1 MEEIGASENDQP
13 ERRLP
18 RRTRSLK
25 DVISNISSWKERR
38 SLQRAEARQ
47 AADGRRAAAQRE
59 ALGRVWDR
67 GQLKAGHLVDDADVA
82 ASQHPNTWTPHGVIK
97 TAFEATSARHGHS
110 TRNTCHV
117 LDTLYAVAFASKAL
131 LVQMV
136 KGFMELLT
144 SGEKQGEWVLIM
156 RAWDGTPTDV
166 EFGELSHL
174 LCPHARYHYRP
185 DKTKR
190 WQLLSYD
197 EYLKLGRSAKRG
209 SLELFAQTAHT
220 AWNKRNSAGFTLQ
233 RYEVLPSMPVF
244 LQNTKGSCMYRA
256 VFDAWPGLSMEH
268 LRDLTTRVLLVVL
281 VLGADDA
288 SSCNR
293 LKAFVQELVA

>member
-1 MEEIGASENDQP
+1 MPSGTDSDPEKSGAREGDDDASSLFSASSLLGASIGACEDDMEEIGASENDQP
-13 ERRLP
+13 ERRPP

-117 LDTLYAVAFASKAL
+117 LDTL
-131 LVQMV
+131 
-136 KGFMELLT
+136 
-144 SGEKQGEWVLIM
+144 
-156 RAWDGTPTDV
+156 
-166 EFGELSHL
+166 
-174 LCPHARYHYRP
+174 
-185 DKTKR
+185 
-190 WQLLSYD
+190 
-197 EYLKLGRSAKRG
+197 
-209 SLELFAQTAHT
+209 
-220 AWNKRNSAGFTLQ
+220 
-233 RYEVLPSMPVF
+233 
-244 LQNTKGSCMYRA
+244 
-256 VFDAWPGLSMEH
+256 
-268 LRDLTTRVLLVVL
+268 
-281 VLGADDA
+281 
-288 SSCNR
+288 
-293 LKAFVQELVA
+293 

>member
-13 ERRLP
+13 ERRPP

-25 DVISNISSWKERR
+25 GVISNISNWKERR

-144 SGEKQGEWVLIM
+144 SGEKQAEWVLLM

-174 LCPHARYHYRP
+174 LCPHARYHYRA
-185 DKTKR
+185 DKKQKDGSSCPTTNTSSLAARRREDR
-190 WQLLSYD
+190 WNCSPRPLTLHGTNGTPQASHFNDTRSYP
-197 EYLKLGRSAKRG
+197 AC
-209 SLELFAQTAHT
+209 
-220 AWNKRNSAGFTLQ
+220 
-233 RYEVLPSMPVF
+233 PC
-244 LQNTKGSCMYRA
+244 SCR
-256 VFDAWPGLSMEH
+256 
-268 LRDLTTRVLLVVL
+268 TQRVL
-281 VLGADDA
+281 ACTA
-288 SSCNR
+288 PSSMRGRACPWNTC
-293 LKAFVQELVA
+293 AI